1 MGGYPGSSRRAM
13 ALAERRRLT
22 PYPSADGLHPEAP
35 GGGRLAGWRDRWDAF
50 AGTTITG
57 AVAFFVLW
65 ELVVDLFE
73 VPRYIVPAPSAV
85 YRSFL
90 RHFPLIWKYTL
101 VTGGETLVG
110 YLIAVTVGVPLA
122 MLVAFSRFLERTLYP
137 SAVALEMVPKIAFAP
152 LFVTWFG
159 FGFAPKM
166 IIVFMVCFFPILLNG
181 MLAFRSLSTELVHF
195 SRSTGADPWTMFW
208 RIRVPASLPQIF
220 VGLKGAATNATV
232 GAVISEWIGGDAGL
246 GYYLQIASG
255 DLRTDL
261 SFGIIIVLA
270 GLGLALFY
278 TVTFVEHRLIPWHV
292 SQRMAARKPST

>member
-1 MGGYPGSSRRAM
+1 MATTAPADGFVPVIRAP
-13 ALAERRRLT
+13 ATRWRRRWN
-22 PYPSADGLHPEAP
+22 AIG
-35 GGGRLAGWRDRWDAF
+35 
-50 AGTTITG
+50 GTTLSAAIVFL
-57 AVAFFVLW
+57 ALW
-65 ELVVDLFE
+65 EAVVYVFE

-85 YRSFL
+85 YRQFVRQFS
-90 RHFPLIWKYTL
+90 LIWRYTL
-101 VTGGETLVG
+101 VTGTETVVG
-110 YLIAVTVGVPLA
+110 YVIALVIGVPLS
-122 MLVAFSRFLERTLYP
+122 MLVAFSPFLGRTLYP

-152 LFVTWFG
+152 IFVTWFG

-181 MLAFRSLSTELVHF
+181 ILAFRSLSMELIHF

-208 RIRVPASLPQIF
+208 RIRVPAALPQMF

-261 SFGIIIVLA
+261 SFGIIFMLA
-270 GLGLALFY
+270 LLGLTLFY
-278 TVTFVEHRLIPWHV
+278 TVTWVERLLIPWHI
-292 SQRMAARKPST
+292 SQRVVRQAGP

>member
-1 MGGYPGSSRRAM
+1 MATTAPADGFVPVIRAP
-13 ALAERRRLT
+13 ATRWRRRWN
-22 PYPSADGLHPEAP
+22 AIG
-35 GGGRLAGWRDRWDAF
+35 
-50 AGTTITG
+50 GTTLSAAIVFL
-57 AVAFFVLW
+57 ALW
-65 ELVVDLFE
+65 EAVVYVFE

-85 YRSFL
+85 YRQFV
-90 RHFPLIWKYTL
+90 RQFPLIWRYTL
-101 VTGGETLVG
+101 VTGTETVVG
-110 YLIAVTVGVPLA
+110 YVIALVIGVPLS
-122 MLVAFSRFLERTLYP
+122 MLVAFSPFLGRTLYP

-152 LFVTWFG
+152 IFVTWFG

-181 MLAFRSLSTELVHF
+181 ILAFRSLSMELIHF

-208 RIRVPASLPQIF
+208 RIRVPAALPQMF

-261 SFGIIIVLA
+261 SFGIIFMLA
-270 GLGLALFY
+270 LLGLTLFY
-278 TVTFVEHRLIPWHV
+278 TVTWVERLLIPWHI
-292 SQRMAARKPST
+292 SQRVVRQAGP

>member
-1 MGGYPGSSRRAM
+1 MSRAPELGGGGSLERVLAFGERRAE
-13 ALAERRRLT
+13 AGRRAR
-22 PYPSADGLHPEAP
+22 
-35 GGGRLAGWRDRWDAF
+35 WRERWDA
-50 AGTTITG
+50 AGGTTIAA
-57 AVAFFVLW
+57 AVAFFALW
-65 ELVVDLFE
+65 EATVRLLD

-85 YRSFL
+85 ARQFV
-90 RHFPLIWKYTL
+90 RHLPLIWKYTL
-101 VTGGETLVG
+101 VTGAETMIG
-110 YLIAVTVGVPLA
+110 YLIAVTLGVPLA

-181 MLAFRSLSTELVHF
+181 ILAFRSLSLELIYF
-195 SRSTGADPWTMFW
+195 SRSTGAGACTMFW
-208 RIRVPASLPQIF
+208 RVRVPAALPQVF

-246 GYYLQIASG
+246 GYFLQIASG

-270 GLGLALFY
+270 ALGLTLFY
-278 TVTFVEHRLIPWHV
+278 VVSFIERRLIPWHI
-292 SQRMAARKPST
+292 SQRVVQRRRF